1 MVWSL
6 TPGRRNEPELMDA
19 PGLPESEVAA
29 AYQVLEKVNHQLGNQ
44 WSMGRELR
52 RFLAEEGSGVDR
64 VTLLDLGSGSGD
76 IPRAIRDAVVSRGIA
91 GVAIALD
98 HDPTAVK
105 LARREPLD
113 VVRGDAL
120 RLPFADGSIDLVTA
134 IKFAHH
140 FSGTA
145 LSCLVAEMARVAR
158 HRVIVLDIRRHWV
171 AYWGFVAWSRI
182 WTRNRLV
189 RFDGPLSV
197 LRGFTAAELLAL
209 TTSLPAFEWTVRSYL
224 GFQLALVGCRRAEA
238 ANLGDSASPAT
249 AGAP

>member
-6 TPGRRNEPELMDA
+6 TPGRRDEPELMDA

-29 AYQVLEKVNHQLGNQ
+29 AYRVLGQVNQQLGNMR
-44 WSMGRELR
+44 SMRRELR
-52 RFLAEEGSGVDR
+52 RFLAEDCPGATR

-76 IPRAIRDAVVSRGIA
+76 IPRALHEALASRAIAAVAV
-91 GVAIALD
+91 ALD

-105 LARREPLD
+105 LAHRHPLD

-120 RLPFADGSIDLVTA
+120 RLPFADGSLDLVTA

-140 FSGTA
+140 FSGA
-145 LSCLVAEMARVAR
+145 RLSGLVAEMARVAR
-158 HRVIVLDIRRHWV
+158 RRVIVLDIRRHWL
-171 AYWGFVAWSRI
+171 AYWGFVAWSRV

-197 LRGFTAAELLAL
+197 LRAFTPAELIAL
-209 TTSLPAFEWTVRSYL
+209 TTSLPAFEWTVRSYP
-224 GFQLALVGCRRAEA
+224 GFQLALVGRRRA
-238 ANLGDSASPAT
+238 
-249 AGAP
+249 